1 MSPSDRILV
10 PLDTT
15 NLVRASELA
24 ASLNGHVGGIKLGKE
39 FFTAHGQNG
48 VRQVIIEGQPFFLDL
63 KFHDIPNT
71 VAGAI
76 RSANQLGP
84 FMLNVHASGGCAM
97 MKAAVRANLES
108 RKPNCILL
116 AVTLLT
122 SLSSDD
128 LRDIG
133 MRANVGQQVVR
144 LARLAQDC
152 GMDGVVCSPLE
163 IDLIREACG
172 QDFILVVPGV
182 RPTWAAAG
190 DQKRIA
196 TPSEAIARGADYLVI
211 GRPIT
216 AADDPV
222 AAAVRIGEELAM
234 V

>member
-1 MSPSDRILV
+1 M